1 MNRKPTG
8 FSNALDLRCEKKGKK
23 KKKRKTTMILAEVT
37 GKMEL

>member
-1 MNRKPTG
+1 MHWISDVRK
-8 FSNALDLRCEKKGKK
+8 REK

>member
-1 MNRKPTG
+1 MHWISDVRK
-8 FSNALDLRCEKKGKK
+8 RE

>member
-1 MNRKPTG
+1 MHWISDVRK
-8 FSNALDLRCEKKGKK
+8 REKK